1 MTNPDFGRYFHIATG
16 YEMLRWL
23 AMSLGLLAGTVLS
36 AQEALLSVRADERP
50 AALFLADLSRQA
62 GVNIIFS
69 DDVVSR
75 VPAITLEM
83 TGVTLRE
90 VLDRVL
96 PGRGIRYRY
105 VDDSIVLYAASAE
118 KEYRISGMVID
129 SVTGEPLISAY
140 IADALSG
147 KGTTTNHFGYFHLVL
162 PEGQVHLAWGYL
174 GYAQGFRHLVL
185 DQNRILTLRL
195 QPNSILQEVV
205 VNADPTLQAG
215 QVHVPSAERIT
226 LADLQRSVHLG
237 GASDLYRAA
246 DFIPGIRTGTDGI
259 GGIQVRGGG
268 NEQNLILMD
277 GVPVYHPNHLLG
289 IVSVFNY
296 QVLQQASIYKANFPS
311 RYAGRLSSVMDV
323 RTRDGNIK
331 RWGVSGA
338 VGVSEGSLTVEGPL
352 VKDRLGLLVSGRIFL
367 PGLFMPD
374 LTRPYKERNGLG
386 GSADFDYHD
395 INAKLTWRLG
405 ERDRLYASLYHG
417 ADRFADRTLS
427 SRIIRDRDSGLELA
441 ADEDFDKR
449 LAWTNRAGVLRWN
462 HILSDKVFA
471 NAIVSTSRF
480 VLQSVDRTNFSYSFP
495 GTELDTISG
504 FDTKEFKSG
513 IEDIAGRLEF
523 EIHPSADHMVTT
535 GVYGTRYR
543 FRPKSV
549 TINEESKVGD
559 FYLEEGLVDDIYFSA
574 FNIST
579 FEGGMFAEDRW
590 QVDPRWNLQFGF
602 HLSSFFVQG
611 VRYADPQLRLS
622 AEYSP
627 GETLALQAGYS
638 RMVQYLHLLSSSGIG
653 LPTDLWVPT
662 TSRVSPSR
670 ADQYALSLRWQPSSL
685 IVFDA
690 SAYYKSMRNLVSY
703 QEGAS
708 FLLREG
714 LLPSSIVDAANWE
727 NKITTGVGSATGLEM
742 QASVE
747 RARFDLKL
755 SATLA
760 RSYRQFEGINN
771 GKVFPDRHDRRWSI
785 GLMSTTRL
793 GRKWAIDLQWLY
805 GSGLPITLAESKFF
819 NPGAFFPQVG
829 INYSERNGYRLP
841 AYHRLDLSVH
851 FLLKETP
858 SFYHGLTLNLY
869 NVYNRL
875 NPFYI
880 TLVEDPITGEFA
892 YRQFSLFRFFPSV
905 SYRFA
910 LR

>member
-1 MTNPDFGRYFHIATG
+1 
-16 YEMLRWL
+16 MLRWL
-23 AMSLGLLAGTVLS
+23 ILVSVLLAGRVLP
-36 AQEALLSVRADERP
+36 AQDPLLSVRADERP
-50 AALFLADLSRQA
+50 AVLFLTDLSRQA
-62 GVNIIFS
+62 GINIIFS
-69 DDVVSR
+69 DDVVNR
-75 VPAITLEM
+75 LPPVTLHL
-83 TGVTLRE
+83 TGVSLKD

-96 PGRGIRYRY
+96 LGRGIRYRY
-105 VDDSIVLYAASAE
+105 VDESIVLYSADAE
-118 KEYRISGMVID
+118 REYTVSGMVID

-140 IADALSG
+140 VADAFSG
-147 KGTTTNHFGYFHLVL
+147 KGVTTNNFGYFHLVL
-162 PEGQVHLAWGYL
+162 PAGEVQLAWGYL
-174 GYAQGFRHLVL
+174 GYAPGARLLVL
-185 DQNRILTLRL
+185 DRNRILTLRL
-195 QPNSILQEVV
+195 QPNSLLQEVI
-205 VNADPTLQAG
+205 VNADPSLQAG
-215 QVHVPSAERIT
+215 RAHVPASDRIT
-226 LADLQRSVHLG
+226 LNDLQRAVHLG

-296 QVLQQASIYKANFPS
+296 QVLQQASIYKSNFPS

-331 RWGVSGA
+331 SWGMSGA

-352 VKDRLGLLVSGRIFL
+352 VRDRIGLLVSGRLFL
-367 PGLFMPD
+367 PGLIMPD
-374 LTRPYKERNGLG
+374 LTRPYKERNGVDG
-386 GSADFDYHD
+386 FADFDYHD
-395 INAKLTWRLG
+395 LNAKLTWRLSD
-405 ERDRLYASLYHG
+405 RDRIYASLYHG
-417 ADRFADRTLS
+417 ADQFTDRTLS
-427 SRIIRDRDSGLELA
+427 SRIIRDRDTGLRIA
-441 ADEDFDKR
+441 ADEEFDKR

-480 VLQSVDRTNFSYSFP
+480 VLQSVDGTTFTYSFP
-495 GTELDTISG
+495 DTEIDTLSG

-513 IEDIAGRLEF
+513 IEDISGRLEF
-523 EIHPSADHMVTT
+523 EIHPSSDHLVSA
-535 GVYGTRYR
+535 GAYGIRYR

-559 FYLEEGLVDDIYFSA
+559 FYLKEGLVDDIYFSA
-574 FNIST
+574 FNIT
-579 FEGGMFAEDRW
+579 AFEGGLCAEDRW

-627 GETLALQAGYS
+627 GEKIAFQAGYS

-662 TSRVSPSR
+662 TSRVAPSR
-670 ADQYALSLRWQPSSL
+670 ADQYALSARWQP
-685 IVFDA
+685 VGQFVVDA

-727 NKITTGVGSATGLEM
+727 NKVTTGIGTASGLEVQVGLERKQYDVKASATW
-742 QASVE
+742 S
-747 RARFDLKL
+747 
-755 SATLA
+755 
-760 RSYRQFEGINN
+760 RSTRQFDEINN
-771 GKVFPDRHDRRWSI
+771 GDVFPDRHDRRWSI
-785 GLMSTTRL
+785 GVMSTTRL
-793 GRKWAIDLQWLY
+793 GRKWAIDWQWLY

-829 INYSERNGYRLP
+829 INYSARNGFRLP
-841 AYHRLDLSVH
+841 AYHRLDISVH
-851 FLLKETP
+851 FLLKESP
-858 SFYHGLTLNLY
+858 AFYHGLTLNLY

-880 TLVEDPITGEFA
+880 TLVEDPITQEFA